1 MNILLIDDDEVTNYI
16 NKRIFNVAYPES
28 NISVA
33 CNGAEALNIIENNIN
48 NSGPVFN
55 LVLVDISMP
64 DMDGWEFID
73 AVSNGKYALQHQG
86 NFFMLTSSV
95 FDDDIIKAQSKPI
108 IKKFFSK
115 PLDTQKIKEM
125 VELCS

>member
-16 NKRIFNVAYPES
+16 NKRIFSSVYPNSKITVAG
-28 NISVA
+28 
-33 CNGAEALNIIENNIN
+33 NGSEALTVIENNISN
-48 NSGPVFN
+48 ALPIFD
-55 LVLVDISMP
+55 LILVDISMP

-73 AVSNGKYALQHQG
+73 AVSDNKYTLQHKG
-86 NFFMLTSSV
+86 FFFMLTSSV

-115 PLDTQKIKEM
+115 PLDIEKVKEM
-125 VELCS
+125 VELS

>member
-73 AVSNGKYALQHQG
+73 AVSDAKYKHQHQG
-86 NFFMLTSSV
+86 SFFMLTSSV